1 MELNKDSVFVV
12 DEQHQTGSM
21 SLEVNN
27 IPEIGNLDK
36 SFETPKNLI
45 GYYVTLLKSLFQD
58 KEMGDVIVNV
68 SYQEEFVPNNTTPLV
83 LVSRGTLSPALSATP
98 GSTYRLTPLG
108 EIGAP
113 GVNSNET
120 KTGTFLLEQE
130 MEIKVFSAN
139 RAELEKVA
147 YMVYLML
154 LSCSD
159 DVLSMVFDKIVRVSE
174 PVMSQIVPSPKQ
186 SDYYFTQIQW
196 KISYKECNILLFK
209 EKLIKYNRL
218 IMHEKESKRTL

>member
-1 MELNKDSVFVV
+1 MELNKDSIFII
-12 DEQHQTGSM
+12 DEQNKSGAVSVET
-21 SLEVNN
+21 NN
-27 IPEIGNLDK
+27 IPEIDDFEK
-36 SFETPKNLI
+36 DFETPKNLI
-45 GYYVTLLKSLFQD
+45 GYYVAILKSLFEE
-58 KEMGDVIVNV
+58 KEMGSITVNV
-68 SYQEEFVPNNTTPLV
+68 SYQEDFVPNNTTPLV

-98 GSTYRLTPLG
+98 GDTYRLAPVG
-108 EIGAP
+108 EINVP
-113 GVNSNET
+113 GVNPEET
-120 KTGTFLLEQE
+120 KVGTFLLEQD

-147 YMVYLML
+147 YMIYLML

-159 DVLSMVFDKIVRVSE
+159 DVLSMVFDKVVRVSE
-174 PVMSQIVPSPKQ
+174 PVMSQIIPSPKQ